1 MRLKLKTE
9 VIKRE
14 VEALIRC
21 SRESMSSAA
30 RTNGGLWDPPGLHTA
45 VKKLEILWP
54 ARDQIQ
60 ERVVCWKGRLQKA
73 CGVIMSTL

>member
-30 RTNGGLWDPPGLHTA
+30 RTNGGLWDLPGLTQ
-45 VKKLEILWP
+45 LEEQDFL
-54 ARDQIQ
+54 
-60 ERVVCWKGRLQKA
+60 
-73 CGVIMSTL
+73 